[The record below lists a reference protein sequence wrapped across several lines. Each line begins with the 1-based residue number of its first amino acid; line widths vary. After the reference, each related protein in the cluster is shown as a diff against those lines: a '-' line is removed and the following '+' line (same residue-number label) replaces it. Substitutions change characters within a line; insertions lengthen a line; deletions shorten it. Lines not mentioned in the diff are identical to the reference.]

1 MKVIKVSTDN
11 EITVEDSRSFMNLHS
26 LIGEKCDYVEPV
38 YPKRLYDTWNM
49 NDLVMLVDEMGLY
62 HDLDINLIGS
72 WLYETDIHGHPI
84 VGNILFIAR
93 DDLGTD
99 FTGLSGR
106 QITELRYLLEKYLNC
121 VRREEGHG
129 N

>member
-1 MKVIKVSTDN
+1 
-11 EITVEDSRSFMNLHS
+11 MN
-26 LIGEKCDYVEPV
+26 
-38 YPKRLYDTWNM
+38 N
-49 NDLVMLVDEMGLY
+49 LVMLVDEMGLY

-99 FTGLSGR
+99 FIGLSDR
-106 QITELRYLLEKYLNC
+106 QVTDLRYLLEKYLSC
-121 VRREEGHG
+121 MRREG
-129 N
+129 